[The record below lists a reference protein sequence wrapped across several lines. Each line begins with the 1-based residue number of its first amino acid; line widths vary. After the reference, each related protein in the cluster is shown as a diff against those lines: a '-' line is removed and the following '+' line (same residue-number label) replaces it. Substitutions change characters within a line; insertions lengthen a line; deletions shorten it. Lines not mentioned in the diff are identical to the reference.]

1 MNKILLFTHKSDID
15 GMGEIIL
22 SKIAFGEIDYIM
34 CTNVDNLGIKIMEE
48 YNKGTL
54 YNYDTIYITDLS
66 VKKDVADIIFNDEKI
81 KDKILL
87 FDHHASAIEEGLL
100 EYKNCTIRVEDE
112 KGKSCATQ
120 IFYEYLIAK
129 DYIKEKRIL
138 NEFVELVRR
147 EDTYDWKR
155 LGDNKAH
162 ELAMLF
168 NEIGPEKFVKRCL
181 NKINENDSFEFDEEE
196 IEIIEDKKKSI
207 ENAVKKYTKY
217 MKIVDIDGIKCDV
230 CFIEYEYRNF
240 VAEYL
245 AENNRDDANAV
256 MMIAMDND
264 QISIRCLK
272 GGSYAKQIAEKF
284 GGGGHDRAAA
294 ISINEKMKD
303 EIVDIILKNK

>member
-54 YNYDTIYITDLS
+54 YNYETIYITDLS
-66 VKKDVADIIFNDEKI
+66 VKKDVADILFNDEKI
-81 KDKILL
+81 KDRIFL

-100 EYKNCTIRVEDE
+100 EYKNCTIKVEDE
-112 KGKSCATQ
+112 KEKLCATQ
-120 IFYEYLIAK
+120 IFYEYL
-129 DYIKEKRIL
+129 KEKGFISSK
-138 NEFVELVRR
+138 NIIDEFVELVRR
-147 EDTYDWKR
+147 EDTYDWKK
-155 LGDNKAH
+155 LGDFKAN

-168 NEIGPEKFVKRCL
+168 NEIGPEKFVKRML
-181 NKINENDSFEFDEEE
+181 NKINKKDSFEFDEEE
-196 IEIIEDKKKSI
+196 TEIIEDKKKGI
-207 ENAVKKYTKY
+207 ENAVQKYTKY
-217 MKIVDIDGIKCDV
+217 LKLVDIDGIKVDV

-240 VAEYL
+240 IAEYL
-245 AENNRDDANAV
+245 AENNRDDADAV

-272 GGSYAKQIAEKF
+272 GGSYARQIAEKF

-294 ISINEKMKD
+294 ISINDKMKD
-303 EIVDIILKNK
+303 EIIDLLLRR